1 MWRDEVENLDN
12 LFLQFAGDLGKILI
26 SKRLTKESLTSEEIL
41 EVAPI
46 LEEFLIEHFKISAKK
61 HRSKVGIFQKMAIV
75 KREFVQ
81 RKVAL
86 KYKDFEGLEP
96 PFLSE
101 EEFTLKVLS
110 GVSEKNLEEELI
122 SYARFA
128 LFSEAGKL
136 RHKNGMLFKLPAKI
150 SLPFTVAETG
160 EILYTAVKNFK
171 KTEEENF
178 GHVKYCIY
186 CHKQG
191 KDYCRKGN
199 PVALKDGCPLDQKI
213 SEMNIL
219 KSEGGLISP
228 LACMM
233 IDNPLCILTGDRIC
247 NDCKKACIFQKQEA
261 VDIPSIESQILSD
274 VLALPF
280 GFEIYALLLKWNPLL
295 TENFLPKPF
304 NGKKVLVC
312 GAGPSGIANAYYFLQ
327 EGFEVVM
334 IDGLKIENVES
345 VARLKKYLRNPL
357 KNASTILNYDTTK
370 RLKGGFGGVMEY
382 GITSR
387 FNKNLLSLCQILF
400 EREPLFTLCGAKKF
414 GVEIT
419 LEEAKRMGFCHVLMC
434 IGAGNPK
441 LPAELHYLKE
451 GIFTAS
457 NFLMSANLEQ
467 DWGRKKILSPVL
479 IIGGGL
485 TAMDC
490 AFLARE
496 ILGSEGEIA
505 VFVRRDL
512 ENSPSFQLN
521 EVEVEDVLSKKIRIF
536 QNKKIKEIREAEVI
550 FEDGEIFAFKTL
562 VFAIGTSPN
571 VEFLKNEE
579 NLDFWTKFGD
589 LDKNFEGSV
598 VKAIASA
605 KLKKDEIFQRLSK
618 IPASNLKTPNFS
630 CEVVSLTQKNVLY
643 RLEVKPFYS
652 IKANPL
658 EVFKLQTFGNNYHS
672 IPLTLF
678 EISKENISKDKISKS
693 KISKN
698 NVSESTISEGN
709 LVFYFRKTAEA
720 TSELASLKPREKI
733 SLMRA
738 TASKIPTFER
748 IFTEDEAFIPALKK
762 VCKEVILLKNFSHQ
776 PNKKTLFYVKDR
788 SLLKSVPKSEN
799 YFIFL
804 FTEMNCMLSGVC
816 SRCLTKNP
824 DGSFFYACSANI
836 KELS

>member
-1 MWRDEVENLDN
+1 MWRDEVEILDN
-12 LFLQFAGDLGKILI
+12 LFLQFAGDLGQILA
-26 SKRLTKESLTSEEIL
+26 SKRLTKEPLTSAEIL

-46 LEEFLIEHFKISAKK
+46 LEEFLIEHFKISVKK

-110 GVSEKNLEEELI
+110 GLSEKNLEEELI

-136 RHKNGMLFKLPAKI
+136 RHKNGMLFKLPVKI

-160 EILYTAVKNFK
+160 EILYTEVKNFK

-186 CHKQG
+186 CHKQE

-199 PVALKDGCPLDQKI
+199 PVALKKGCPLDQKI

-228 LACMM
+228 LVCMM

-274 VLALPF
+274 VLTLPF

-334 IDGLKIENVES
+334 IDGLKIENVKS
-345 VARLKKYLRNPL
+345 VARLKKYLINPL
-357 KNASTILNYDTTK
+357 KNASRVLNYDITK

-419 LEEAKRMGFCHVLMC
+419 LEEAKKMGFCHVLMC

-441 LPAELHYLKE
+441 LPAELNSLKE

-467 DWGRKKILSPVL
+467 DWGRQKIISPVL
-479 IIGGGL
+479 IVGGGL

-496 ILGSEGEIA
+496 TLGSEGEIA
-505 VFVRRDL
+505 VFIRRDL

-521 EVEVEDVLSKKIRIF
+521 EVEVEDVLYKKIRIF
-536 QNKKIKEIREAEVI
+536 QNKKIREIREAEVI

-579 NLDFWTKFGD
+579 SLDFWTKFGD

-605 KLKKDEIFQRLSK
+605 KLKKDEIFQRLSTM
-618 IPASNLKTPNFS
+618 PASNLKTPNFS
-630 CEVVSLTQKNVLY
+630 CEVVSLTHKNALY
-643 RLEVKPFYS
+643 RLEVKPFYRV
-652 IKANPL
+652 KANPL

-678 EISKENISKDKISKS
+678 EILKDKVLKDSIS
-693 KISKN
+693 N
-698 NVSESTISEGN
+698 NVSESTILEGN

-720 TSELASLKPREKI
+720 TSEIASLKPREKI
-733 SLMRA
+733 SLMKA
-738 TASKIPTFER
+738 TASKIPKFER
-748 IFTEDEAFIPALKK
+748 IFTEDEAFISPLKK

-788 SLLKSVPKSEN
+788 SLLKNIPKSEN

-816 SRCLTKNP
+816 SRCLTQNP
-824 DGSFFYACSANI
+824 DCSFFYACSENI
-836 KELS
+836 RPLT